1 MMPLPPR
8 SEEELEDRANALAG
22 HTLGDLARALSIEV
36 SSDATKTKG
45 KWGDILEKALGA
57 TGGSRSAHDFEHLGV
72 ELKSVPMRQ
81 DGKPIESTYVC
92 VLDLRTTEGA
102 RWETSWARA
111 KLSRV
116 LFVPILAQ
124 DPDWQ
129 KRRPGRPTLWSPTEA
144 QDAALKADFDE
155 IVGAFG
161 AGRIEEV
168 TAHWGKYMQVRPK
181 ARNGEKTE
189 RVPALDGELVATVK
203 KGFYLRAPFV
213 GAILRDPYALP

>member
-8 SEEELEDRANALAG
+8 SEEELVRRASALAG
-22 HTLGDLARALSIEV
+22 HTLGDLARLLEV
-36 SSDATKTKG
+36 RVDDDATRTKG
-45 KWGDILEKALGA
+45 KWGDLLEKALGA

-72 ELKSVPMRQ
+72 ELKSVPMRR

-92 VLDLRTTEGA
+92 VLDLRTTEAA

-116 LFVPILAQ
+116 LFVPILAE

-129 KRRPGRPTLWSPTEA
+129 KRVLGRPILWTPTTA

-161 AGRIEEV
+161 AGRIEAV

-181 ARNGEKTE
+181 ARNGEKTL
-189 RVPALDGELVATVK
+189 RVPDEDGELVATVK

-213 GAILRDPYALP
+213 GAILRDATALP